1 MTGPLGVERSARRL
15 RSAEKGTSRAVWR
28 FGVHGQH
35 DGNDAPL
42 LFTYTSAT

>member
-1 MTGPLGVERSARRL
+1 MTGPLGVERSACLL
-15 RSAEKGTSRAVWR
+15 RSAEKGSTWTVRR